1 MTSWIVILSIG
12 AGTYALRASM
22 FVLLGERS
30 LPAWTDTP
38 LALVAPAAI
47 AALVS
52 SMTFTQ
58 DGHAAV
64 ASTSEL
70 LAIAGAFAITR
81 RTGNVMHA
89 IAVGLPLYWLAQWVL
104 G

>member
-1 MTSWIVILSIG
+1 MTAWIVFIAIG

-22 FVLLGERS
+22 FVLLGDRS

-38 LALVAPAAI
+38 LALVAPTAI

-52 SMTFTQ
+52 SMMFTQ
-58 DGHAAV
+58 GGHAAF
-64 ASTSEL
+64 ASTPEL
-70 LAIAGAFAITR
+70 AAIAGAFVITR
-81 RTGNVMHA
+81 RTGNVMYA
-89 IAVGLPLYWLAQWVL
+89 IAAGLPLFWLVEFVL